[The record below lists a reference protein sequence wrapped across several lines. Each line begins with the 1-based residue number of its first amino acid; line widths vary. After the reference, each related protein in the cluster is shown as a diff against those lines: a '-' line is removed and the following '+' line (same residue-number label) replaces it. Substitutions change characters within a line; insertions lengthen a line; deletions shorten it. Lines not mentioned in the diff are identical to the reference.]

1 MSAASAGAPIAGEV
15 PRGRR
20 DVFEE
25 EALGRAIDRRL
36 LARLW
41 SFVRPYR
48 GRMLFTL
55 LLVFPIWVLEI
66 TPSWIVMTGL
76 DREIIPALRERG
88 VIDEV
93 GAGPTGDALLPE
105 LPWLTPLLTPPGDVP
120 VLWWLGLL
128 MVLGYAFAAALSY
141 LQTLVMVGVGQASM
155 RDLRRRVYAHIQ
167 RLHIGFFDSYPVGR
181 MVTRA
186 TSDVEHLSEMFSAG
200 LVLLV
205 TDVLRMIGFAALLF
219 WIDAR
224 LAFWAFLIVPP
235 LAVAM
240 VVFRFKVREAFR
252 ATRVLLGRINATLQ
266 ENVTGM
272 KVVQLF
278 TRESRSQREFSRENA
293 KHRDAWM
300 TSIWYDSALFSVVDL
315 AGGLIAAVVIARAF
329 GSTSVGVI
337 FFFLR
342 VMTMF
347 FMPLR
352 DLSQK
357 YSVMQS
363 AMASLER
370 ILQLLDTEPQI
381 QDPPRP
387 WARHSAAREGAGP
400 FGEVRFERVSFAY
413 PGGEPVLSD
422 ISFHIAPGEKVA
434 FVGPTGSGK
443 TTLIKLLTRFYEV
456 GGGAILIDGVDIREL
471 PQQELRR
478 RVGMVLQD
486 VFLFSGSVEENLR
499 LGRADIGPAELRRAA
514 RAVGAD
520 RFIERMPGGWAG
532 EIRERA
538 VNISAGQRQL
548 LSFSRALA
556 YGADILVLDEA
567 TSSIDA
573 ETEAL
578 VQRGIHVLMQGK
590 TSLVIAHRLSTIE
603 DVDRIYVLQ
612 QGRIVESGAHRELL
626 ARGGVYARLHR
637 IQSEAA
643 RDAAGPATS
652 LQAEPRAEGA
662 FAAPLA
668 GGGGG

>member
-1 MSAASAGAPIAGEV
+1 MSTTPREAPRSREGI
-15 PRGRR
+15 
-20 DVFEE
+20 FEE
-25 EALGRAIDRRL
+25 EALGRAMDRRL
-36 LARLW
+36 LVRLW

-48 GRMLFTL
+48 GRMLLTL
-55 LLVFPIWVLEI
+55 LLVFPIWALEV

-88 VIDEV
+88 VIDGV
-93 GAGPTGDALLPE
+93 GAGPAEGAMVPE
-105 LPWLTPLLTPPGDVP
+105 LPWLAPLLTPPAGVP

-128 MVLGYAFAAALSY
+128 MVLGYVCAAALGY
-141 LQTLVMVGVGQASM
+141 LQTLVMVGVGQAAM
-155 RDLRRRVYAHIQ
+155 RDMRRRVYAHIQ
-167 RLHIGFFDSYPVGR
+167 RLHIGFFDNYPVGR
-181 MVTRA
+181 LVTRA

-200 LVLLV
+200 LVLLI

-278 TRESRSQREFSRENA
+278 TRESRSQREFSGENA

-315 AGGLIAAVVIARAF
+315 AGGLIGAVVIARAF
-329 GSTSVGVI
+329 GTTSVGVI

-370 ILQLLDTEPQI
+370 ILQLLDTDPQI
-381 QDPPRP
+381 QDPPRS
-387 WARHSAAREGAGP
+387 WARHSAAREGAAPG
-400 FGEVRFERVSFAY
+400 GEVRFEKVSFAY
-413 PGGEPVLSD
+413 PGGEQVLSD
-422 ISFHIAPGEKVA
+422 LSFHIAPGEKVA
-434 FVGPTGSGK
+434 FVGATGSGK

-499 LGRADIGPAELRRAA
+499 LGRTDIGPGEVRTAA

-520 RFIERMPGGWAG
+520 RFIERMPGGYAG

-538 VNISAGQRQL
+538 ANISAGQRQL

-612 QGRIVESGAHRELL
+612 QGRIVESGTHRELL
-626 ARGGVYARLHR
+626 AQGGVYARLHR
-637 IQSEAA
+637 IQTQAM
-643 RDAAGPATS
+643 RDAASPVAP
-652 LQAEPRAEGA
+652 LQVKPQPEGVA
-662 FAAPLA
+662 AAPLA
-668 GGGGG
+668 GGGG